1 MVKFGFLGVGDRTGQ
16 RRGRD
21 GAMGAGHHRLFHRE
35 CPGFQ
40 IFAFVRVLTWHGSV
54 PPTLLDHVGEFV
66 GQEFLATRAVQR
78 RIPREVD
85 LPITRE
91 GFRIDRAGHLSRVR
105 AFVNGHMGG
114 RLTHGTAQ
122 RLLDGLG
129 NRNTARTRNL
139 RCGRSR
145 ESRES

>member
-1 MVKFGFLGVGDRTGQ
+1 MVEFGFLGVGGRTGQ

-21 GAMGAGHHRLFHRE
+21 GAMGARHHGLFHGERS
-35 CPGFQ
+35 GFQ
-40 IFAFVRVLTWHGSV
+40 VFAFVRVLSWQGPI

-78 RIPREVD
+78 RIPRKVD

-105 AFVNGHMGG
+105 TFVNRHM
-114 RLTHGTAQ
+114 RRRFTHRTAQ

-129 NRNTARTRNL
+129 HRNTARTRNL
-139 RCGRSR
+139 RCGRTR